1 MIRINLLP
9 KELQDKGKGQD
20 WLIVA
25 YASLALVL
33 LSASGVYLGQL
44 NGYKKDT
51 LRKEKWSSQLGAIKA
66 KVAQVEQLDGQKAVL
81 NAKKNTVLQ
90 LFQGRLKYPKFLQAF
105 YETLPSEIWIKD
117 IALNEDPNTK
127 NITIIALSGS
137 ITTDAIAD
145 WLQTL
150 EAKPERFANVTL
162 SSIEARAATT
172 GTSKQTTY
180 DFSMTFIYIPPP
192 EQFGV

>member
-25 YASLALVL
+25 YASLALIMVG
-33 LSASGVYLGQL
+33 ATGVYLGKM

-51 LRKEKWSSQLGAIKA
+51 ERKEKWSSQLAAIKS

-90 LFQGRLKYPKFLQAF
+90 LFQGRLTYPKFLQAL

-117 IALNEDPNTK
+117 IVLSEDPSSK

-137 ITTDAIAD
+137 VTTDAIAD

-150 EAKPERFANVTL
+150 ESRPERFSNVML
-162 SSIEARAATT
+162 SSIEARSTTT
-172 GTSKQTTY
+172 GQNKQTTY
-180 DFSMTFIYIPPP
+180 DFSMTFTYIPPQ

>member
-25 YASLALVL
+25 YASLALMM
-33 LSASGVYLGQL
+33 LSASGVYLVNL
-44 NGYKKDT
+44 NGYKKDLT
-51 LRKEKWSSQLGAIKA
+51 RKEKWSSQLSVIKS
-66 KVAQVEQLDGQKAVL
+66 KVAQVEQLDGQKAFL

-90 LFQGRLKYPKFLQAF
+90 LFQGRLMYPKFLQAF

-117 IALNEDPNTK
+117 ISLTEDPNTK
-127 NITIIALSGS
+127 NITIIALSGAIS
-137 ITTDAIAD
+137 TDAIAD

-150 EAKPERFANVTL
+150 ESKPERFSNVML
-162 SSIEARAATT
+162 SSIEAR
-172 GTSKQTTY
+172 TSTVGQNKQTTY
-180 DFSMTFIYIPPP
+180 DFSMTFTYVPPA